1 MLDSDLAEA
10 VRRAESRAAV
20 IQSLKLS
27 YGNKSKFSTTT
38 AAVNKSTE
46 YDIKTTLKEKILS
59 SKSNDSNPVANN
71 SSLNVVPLGGSSS
84 FHGKSSS
91 SSSKP
96 ESSGYGNVKS
106 TARAA
111 ALIVKVLL
119 FMYAYMR
126 ACLLLALLY
135 YFHLII
141 LKSIC
146 HHALPN
152 IRLQQSMSAWRPKG
166 YDLTRDQTW
175 LTDSIHNKSVI
186 LDSKAEATACSITRR
201 SAMYVR

>member
-10 VRRAESRAAV
+10 IRRAESRAAV

-27 YGNKSKFSTTT
+27 YGNKSTT

-46 YDIKTTLKEKILS
+46 YNIKPILKEKIVS
-59 SKSNDSNPVANN
+59 SKPNDSNPVVANN

-111 ALIVKVLL
+111 ALIVKVLM
-119 FMYAYMR
+119 FMYTYMR
-126 ACLLLALLY
+126 ACLFY
-135 YFHLII
+135 TIFIDN
-141 LKSIC
+141 
-146 HHALPN
+146 P
-152 IRLQQSMSAWRPKG
+152 
-166 YDLTRDQTW
+166 
-175 LTDSIHNKSVI
+175 
-186 LDSKAEATACSITRR
+186 
-201 SAMYVR
+201 

>member
-10 VRRAESRAAV
+10 IRRAESRAAV

-27 YGNKSKFSTTT
+27 YGNKSKFSTT

-46 YDIKTTLKEKILS
+46 YNIKPILKEKIVS
-59 SKSNDSNPVANN
+59 SKPNDSNPVVANN

-111 ALIVKVLL
+111 ALIVKVLM
-119 FMYAYMR
+119 FMYTYMR
-126 ACLLLALLY
+126 ACLFY
-135 YFHLII
+135 TIFIDN
-141 LKSIC
+141 
-146 HHALPN
+146 P
-152 IRLQQSMSAWRPKG
+152 
-166 YDLTRDQTW
+166 
-175 LTDSIHNKSVI
+175 
-186 LDSKAEATACSITRR
+186 
-201 SAMYVR
+201 